1 MKKGG
6 LFKAIRVFLV
16 LLVAMFIAVTLVIMR
31 PKAERQVPVQKGRLV
46 EVFAARAEDFQ
57 MVVEAF
63 GTVAPRESLKLV
75 AQVRGQIVDISQ
87 SFKEGSFVKKG
98 TRLIQIDPRTY
109 SLEVK
114 RRNVQIM
121 QSEAELKRLR
131 QEVVNLK
138 SRVKIAKSDVT
149 LSRSE
154 YLRLKKL
161 IVRKVIAQ
169 SQLDKV
175 EQAYLASRER
185 LQAIENQLAL
195 IGPQREQLIAAR
207 DMADVM
213 YQQANLD
220 LDRSGIKA
228 PFDGWVLEKAIEVGQ
243 HVNVGQQLG
252 SIYKA
257 GELDVEVSIP
267 TKEFKWLPAGMGK
280 DSKVSSVA
288 ADVIFKNSGAQQVWP
303 GRVAR
308 VKARMD
314 ERPRTLPVVI
324 EVDETATAEESVNGF
339 RLRPG
344 MFVTIKI
351 KGKAVNQA
359 FVLPRHVVY
368 PGDVI
373 YTLKDDQLKIKE
385 VGVLRSYK
393 DSVIVN
399 EGLSEDDQ
407 IISTPL
413 SGAVD
418 GMSVRV
424 KTDDTPQD

>member
-6 LFKAIRVFLV
+6 IFKTVRVFVV
-16 LLVAMFIAVTLVIMR
+16 LLVAIAIAITLVTMR

-46 EVFAARAEDFQ
+46 EVFPARAGDFQ

-75 AQVRGQIVDISQ
+75 AQVRGQIVDIYQ
-87 SFKEGSFVKKG
+87 TFKEGSFVKKG
-98 TRLIQIDPRTY
+98 TRLILIDPRTY

-114 RRNVQIM
+114 RHKVQIM
-121 QSEAELKRLR
+121 QSEAELKRLK
-131 QEVVNLK
+131 QEVVNQK
-138 SRVKIAKSDVT
+138 SRIRIANSDVALAKS
-149 LSRSE
+149 E
-154 YLRLKKL
+154 YMRLKKL
-161 IVRKVIAQ
+161 IDRKVITQ
-169 SQLDKV
+169 SQLDKA

-185 LQAIENQLAL
+185 LQAIQNQLAL

-207 DMADVM
+207 DMAEVM
-213 YQQANLD
+213 YQQAALD
-220 LDRSGIKA
+220 LERSSIKA

-243 HVNVGQQLG
+243 HVNIGQQLG

-257 GELDVEVSIP
+257 GELDIEVSIP
-267 TKEFKWLPAGMGK
+267 TKEFKWLPAGMGE
-280 DSKVSSVA
+280 DLSVA
-288 ADVIFKNSGAQQVWP
+288 ADVIFRNTGDQQIWQGHVT
-303 GRVAR
+303 R
-308 VKARMD
+308 VKARMN
-314 ERPRTLPVVI
+314 EKTRTLPVVF
-324 EVDETATAEESVNGF
+324 EVDESAAAAVPESGF

-351 KGKAVNQA
+351 KGKTVHDAY
-359 FVLPRHVVY
+359 VLPRYVVY

-373 YTLKDDQLKIKE
+373 YTFKDNQLQKKE
-385 VGVLRSYK
+385 VRILRSYK

-399 EGLSEDDQ
+399 DGLSENDQ

-418 GMSVRV
+418 GMSLRL
-424 KTDDTPQD
+424 KTDD

>member
-16 LLVAMFIAVTLVIMR
+16 LLVAMFIAVTLVTMR

-57 MVVEAF
+57 MVIEAF

-138 SRVKIAKSDVT
+138 SRVKIAKSDVS

-161 IVRKVIAQ
+161 VVRKVIAQ

-195 IGPQREQLIAAR
+195 IGPRREQLIAAR

-220 LDRSGIKA
+220 LDRSGIEA

-280 DSKVSSVA
+280 DSKDSSVA

-314 ERPRTLPVVI
+314 ERTRTLPVVI

-385 VGVLRSYK
+385 VGILRSYK

-407 IISTPL
+407 IISTPI

-424 KTDDTPQD
+424 KE

>member
-6 LFKAIRVFLV
+6 LFKAIRVFFV
-16 LLVAMFIAVTLVIMR
+16 LLVAMVIGVTLVIMR

-75 AQVRGQIVDISQ
+75 AQVRGQIVDIAQ
-87 SFKEGSFVKKG
+87 SFKEGNFVKKG

-114 RRNVQIM
+114 RRSVQIM
-121 QSEAELKRLR
+121 QAEAELKRLE

-149 LSRSE
+149 LSKGE

-161 IVRKVIAQ
+161 IDRKVIAQ
-169 SQLDKV
+169 SQLDKA

-195 IGPQREQLIAAR
+195 IGPRREQLNAAR
-207 DMADVM
+207 EMADVM
-213 YQQANLD
+213 HQQANLD
-220 LDRSGIKA
+220 LDRSGIEA

-280 DSKVSSVA
+280 DTSVA
-288 ADVIFKNSGAQQVWP
+288 ADVIFKNSGVQQVWQ
-303 GRVAR
+303 GHVTR

-314 ERPRTLPVVI
+314 ERTRTLPVVI
-324 EVDETATAEESVNGF
+324 EVDETATTEEAASGF

-359 FVLPRHVVY
+359 YVLPRQVVY

-373 YTLKDDQLKIKE
+373 YTLNNDQLKIKE
-385 VGVLRSYK
+385 VGILRSYK

-424 KTDDTPQD
+424 KGK